1 MKRFCANDM
10 LLSMSTCFFYLPIS
24 SFSEVTSPCRSP
36 VYPFLSQVN
45 CSALSFAGIRSR
57 CFAVLCC
64 GCLLTI
70 PELQLRKE
78 KKTYFFRLQHNKAS
92 NYSKLL
98 AILIK
103 TGYINWSSTTKDK
116 CINANLMAPVFSQV
130 CLNKEN

>member
-1 MKRFCANDM
+1 MMCYVVLRRQ
-10 LLSMSTCFFYLPIS
+10 FFNLPIS
-24 SFSEVTSPCRSP
+24 SFSEVTSACRCP

-45 CSALSFAGIRSR
+45 CSVLSFGGIRNR
-57 CFAVLCC
+57 YFAVLCC
-64 GCLLTI
+64 GCLLAI

-103 TGYINWSSTTKDK
+103 TRYSNWSSTTKNK
-116 CINANLMAPVFSQV
+116 CINAYLKAPVFSQV
-130 CLNKEN
+130 CLNKIETN

>member
-1 MKRFCANDM
+1 MMCYVALRGQ
-10 LLSMSTCFFYLPIS
+10 FFNLPIS
-24 SFSEVTSPCRSP
+24 SFSEVTSACRCP

-45 CSALSFAGIRSR
+45 CSVLSFGGIRNR
-57 CFAVLCC
+57 YFAVLCC
-64 GCLLTI
+64 GCLLTR

-78 KKTYFFRLQHNKAS
+78 KKKTYFFRLQHNKAS

-103 TGYINWSSTTKDK
+103 TLYINWSSITKDK